1 MAYLILYKGKC
12 KQKEK
17 EGYCNSKK
25 EGKYGIKRLETKW
38 GDQENKAGT
47 WQLKG
52 ERQTLAKKQEEGRTG
67 QTVQQLKRKEP
78 EEKRAANLGWTTG

>member
-25 EGKYGIKRLETKW
+25 EGKDGIKRLETKW
-38 GDQENKAGT
+38 AYQDNKAGR
-47 WQLKG
+47 W
-52 ERQTLAKKQEEGRTG
+52 
-67 QTVQQLKRKEP
+67 
-78 EEKRAANLGWTTG
+78 

>member
-25 EGKYGIKRLETKW
+25 EGKDGRKRLETKW
-38 GDQENKAGT
+38 GYQENKAGR

-52 ERQTLAKKQEEGRTG
+52 ERQTVAKKKEEGRTG
-67 QTVQQLKRKEP
+67 QTIQQLKRKEP
-78 EEKRAANLGWTTG
+78 KEKKAANLGWTTG